1 MANQRFQQPSLE
13 MVTESMPLI
22 NDELPSSPVRSKV
35 VIVGAGAAGL
45 QCAQLLVTEYGL
57 LPDDVIILEA
67 RNRVGGRIHTVDW
80 ELQTV
85 NDSYVSIRRDLG
97 AAWVHGTGLDWG
109 ADLAENE
116 DKAIPML
123 NPMMKLL
130 ERATG
135 QGQSLYDVHLDPVF
149 SGNPCSRPRTVLH
162 KENKLAIFVA
172 GQLVNKNS
180 PAIQAALERYF
191 LILSGLNAYACD
203 LRQQGLDKKLNFIT
217 LEEAMAAVQQNDIL
231 QAQLHQI
238 DKEYLELTLQLTS
251 FHFHLAE
258 VWRGTPAS
266 EIALSEFVHD
276 DAIDDDTMYVQDS
289 DFYGPHCRL
298 KQGMSAVIGPLLCNK
313 VSDRVCL
320 NQQVIKIKLDDD
332 GVSLQTLSGLTV
344 HAAACVS
351 TLSVGCLQEAVTAEK
366 RLFEPSL
373 SSCKNEYLS
382 STTMGSY
389 KKVFLTFSYI
399 FWPPND
405 VLIGMVVK
413 QEDNHQG
420 RPLGNFLIALNCWAK
435 DGMPCLEID
444 LVGKAAAWATG
455 RSEDEIVEAVLDFI
469 AEAMGICDKLKDL
482 CIDHLVTR
490 WEEDPFSRGAYSDTA
505 NGAAMSHIEGL
516 RKTEWGGRLV
526 FAGEATVPGL
536 EGSVYGAL
544 ISGHHA
550 AKNIS
555 EYLTSQ

>member
-1 MANQRFQQPSLE
+1 
-13 MVTESMPLI
+13 MVTESKPLI
-22 NDELPSSPVRSKV
+22 NESRDKLRSSPVRCKV
-35 VIVGAGAAGL
+35 CIVGAGAAGL
-45 QCAQLLVTEYGL
+45 QCAHLLVTEYGL
-57 LPDDVIILEA
+57 VPEDLIILEA

-85 NDSYVSIRRDLG
+85 NGSYASIRRDLG

-109 ADLAENE
+109 TDLAKNE

-135 QGQSLYDVHLDPVF
+135 QGKSLYDVHLDPVF

-162 KENKLAIFVA
+162 KENKLAMFVA
-172 GQLVNKNS
+172 GQLVDKNS

-191 LILSGLNAYACD
+191 LLLSGLNSYACD
-203 LRQQGLDKKLNFIT
+203 LRQQGLYKELNVIT
-217 LEEAMAAVQQNDIL
+217 LEEAIAAVQQKDIL
-231 QAQLHQI
+231 QAQLQQI
-238 DKEYLELTLQLTS
+238 EKSYLELTLQLTS

-258 VWRGTPAS
+258 VWRGIPAS
-266 EIALSEFVHD
+266 DIALSEFVHD
-276 DAIDDDTMYVQDS
+276 DAIDDDTAYVQDS

-298 KQGMSAVIGPLLCNK
+298 KQGMSAVIGPLLRNK

-320 NQQVIKIKLDDD
+320 NQQVIKIKRDDD

-366 RLFEPSL
+366 ELFEPSL

-389 KKVFLTFSYI
+389 KKVFLTFSCI

-413 QEDNHQG
+413 KDNHQG

-435 DGMPCLEID
+435 DGMPCLETD
-444 LVGKAAAWATG
+444 LVGKAAAWATE
-455 RSEDEIVEAVLDFI
+455 RSDDEIVEAVLDFI
-469 AEAMGICDKLKDL
+469 TEAMGCCGKLKDL

-505 NGAAMSHIEGL
+505 NGAAMSHIEVL

-544 ISGHHA
+544 ISGKNA
-550 AKNIS
+550 AKTIS
-555 EYLTSQ
+555 EYLTS